1 MLWCSCCCCCHVEDS
16 SLTTETHRAQRCL
29 PKHDQDS
36 LERYA
41 KLTHREA
48 SLILAGSGSCVR
60 PLGALDH
67 GRAMEAKPEG
77 SPRRVGHGIA
87 SPKGAAKK
95 EVHTSHPQVA
105 GRHSNTVNR
114 EAPPTRSSHI
124 RSSEPQWNRTQGQ
137 LNSCLWCQT
146 AESSDGKRRAS
157 LDTTFRLSTKPN
169 TNHRG
174 FLIFRLLLWRVSV
187 CVDCRAVS
195 HGSE

>member
-1 MLWCSCCCCCHVEDS
+1 MLMCDLLVCCGAGRVEFDHRNH
-16 SLTTETHRAQRCL
+16 EQTHRAQRCL
-29 PKHDQDS
+29 PKHDQDT

-114 EAPPTRSSHI
+114 EAPPTRSSRI

-137 LNSCLWCQT
+137 LKSCLSCQPQKDQMANDEHPWT
-146 AESSDGKRRAS
+146 PPSGYRPTEHQP
-157 LDTTFRLSTKPN
+157 TTTVL
-169 TNHRG
+169 
-174 FLIFRLLLWRVSV
+174 
-187 CVDCRAVS
+187 
-195 HGSE
+195 